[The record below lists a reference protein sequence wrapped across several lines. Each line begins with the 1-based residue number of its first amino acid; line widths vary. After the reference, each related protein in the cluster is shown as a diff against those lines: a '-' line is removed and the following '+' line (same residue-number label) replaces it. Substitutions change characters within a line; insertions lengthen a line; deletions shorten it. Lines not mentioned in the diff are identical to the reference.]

1 MAKENQNKLKGG
13 GSKAPLVVTLVII
26 GLTVLLFILYGSY
39 VYLGYIRAK
48 SIENPGMNE
57 VLGALETWFT
67 PVSFQLPLSGDVIK
81 EIVVMQVK
89 ELWWLYLGIALLMF
103 IMMTSGNQNDFKGI
117 QHGSARWA
125 NKYEK
130 GKFMDSTGIPC
141 GDDFYLTVRR
151 PKKKYHE
158 TDNLNELVI
167 GGSGAGKSF
176 RKIKPDIIQMTGSYV
191 VTDPSGEL
199 YRDMAGFLR
208 KHGYKVKLFNLK
220 DIQYSNTY
228 NPFAY
233 VTNENELLNLAKLFM
248 NSTAGEGDKQD
259 FWTGSAEKLLFTVML
274 YFFHSPD
281 EIASFGNVVRLLS
294 TIQFDKKTGMI
305 SKDCRIAQCVA
316 EHQEREG
323 TDDALSVFWD
333 SIKGQPEETFGGI
346 RATIE
351 QRLMH
356 WVLPDMDILT
366 STDEME
372 FDDIGVHKTAIFLT
386 LPTAD
391 STYAAVANL
400 FYSQLFKR
408 LMYVAE
414 TKYNA
419 RLPLLVS
426 FELDEFANIGKIPDF
441 TEILSVV
448 RKYNIRMCIVLQGL
462 SQLRAIYD
470 KKTDNVL
477 TNCSTITF
485 LGTIDEETNKFIS
498 EKIGTTTV
506 RDDTRSHNTGN
517 QGGGSQSESY
527 HERPLL
533 KPNEIALALA
543 EKPSNHFLGSCIVF
557 VKGFYP
563 FFLAKY
569 DLTKHQH
576 FDEIG
581 SFKGENQKNNANI
594 YADYDQLRQQH
605 IDAYMAEKKDKT
617 QISDALK
624 KRAVL
629 SDTPEMSTDQQR
641 EEDIESYLKA
651 LFEQAEGDLISV
663 NDPSDNPIVQEKID
677 EAEEVKWNG

>member
-1 MAKENQNKLKGG
+1 
-13 GSKAPLVVTLVII
+13 
-26 GLTVLLFILYGSY
+26 
-39 VYLGYIRAK
+39 
-48 SIENPGMNE
+48 
-57 VLGALETWFT
+57 
-67 PVSFQLPLSGDVIK
+67 
-81 EIVVMQVK
+81 
-89 ELWWLYLGIALLMF
+89 
-103 IMMTSGNQNDFKGI
+103 
-117 QHGSARWA
+117 
-125 NKYEK
+125 
-130 GKFMDSTGIPC
+130 
-141 GDDFYLTVRR
+141 
-151 PKKKYHE
+151 
-158 TDNLNELVI
+158 
-167 GGSGAGKSF
+167 
-176 RKIKPDIIQMTGSYV
+176 MTGSYV

-208 KHGYKVKLFNLK
+208 NHGYKVRLFNLK

-228 NPFAY
+228 NPFHY

-281 EIASFGNVVRLLS
+281 EEATFGNVVRLLA
-294 TIQFDKKTGMI
+294 TVQFDKQTGMI
-305 SKDCRIAQCVA
+305 SPDCKIAKCVA

-323 TDDALSVFWD
+323 KDDALSVFWD

-366 STDEME
+366 STDEMD

-391 STYAAVANL
+391 STYSAVANL

-408 LMYVAE
+408 LMFIAE
-414 TKYNA
+414 RDYNA

-441 TEILSVV
+441 TEILAVV

-462 SQLRAIYD
+462 SQLKAIYD

-477 TNCSTITF
+477 TNCSVITF

-498 EKIGTTTV
+498 DKIGTTTV
-506 RDDTRSHNTGN
+506 RDDTRSFNTGN
-517 QGGGSQSESY
+517 QGGGSKSESY

-533 KPNEIALALA
+533 KPNEIALAIA
-543 EKPSNHFLGSCIVF
+543 ERPSNNNIGSCIVF

-563 FFLAKY
+563 FFLTKY
-569 DLTKHQH
+569 DLSKHQA
-576 FDEIG
+576 FNEIG

-594 YADYDQLRQQH
+594 YADYEELKEQH
-605 IDAYMAEKKDKT
+605 IKAYKDEKADKHQVSGTFKDVPQT
-617 QISDALK
+617 GL
-624 KRAVL
+624 
-629 SDTPEMSTDQQR
+629 TTDQQR
-641 EEDIESYLKA
+641 EEDLDAFCKE
-651 LFEQAEGDLISV
+651 LFENSPEEIVFV
-663 NDPSDNPIVQEKID
+663 NDPAD
-677 EAEEVKWNG
+677 EFDEVTPEGTKEVKWNG

>member
-1 MAKENQNKLKGG
+1 MAKESRNKLKGDG
-13 GSKAPLVVTLVII
+13 GSKTPLIVTFLIL
-26 GLTVLLFILYGSY
+26 GLIALFFILYGSY
-39 VYLGYIRAK
+39 AYLGYVRTNN
-48 SIENPGMNE
+48 IENPGMNE
-57 VLGALETWFT
+57 VLKAFETWFSAD
-67 PVSFQLPLSGDVIK
+67 SFKLPLTGDVIK
-81 EIVVMQVK
+81 EILVMQVK
-89 ELWWLYLGIALLMF
+89 DLWWVYLSIVVLVL
-103 IMMTSGNQNDFKGI
+103 IMMTSGNKNDFKGV

-130 GKFMDSTGIPC
+130 KRFSDNTGIPC
-141 GDDFYLTVRR
+141 GDNFYLTVTHS
-151 PKKKYHE
+151 KKLYHE

-208 KHGYKVKLFNLK
+208 NHGYKVRLFNLK

-228 NPFAY
+228 NPFHY

-259 FWTGSAEKLLFTVML
+259 FWSGSAEKLLFTVML
-274 YFFHSPD
+274 YYYHSPD
-281 EIASFGNVVRLLS
+281 EPATFGNVVRLLA
-294 TIQFDKKTGMI
+294 TIQFDKQTGMI
-305 SKDCRIAQCVA
+305 SKDCKIAQCVV
-316 EHQEREG
+316 EHQQREG
-323 TDDALSVFWD
+323 TGDALSVFWD

-356 WVLPDMDILT
+356 WVLPDMDILM
-366 STDEME
+366 STDEMD

-391 STYAAVANL
+391 STYSAVANL

-408 LMYVAE
+408 LMFIAE
-414 TKYNA
+414 RDYNA

-441 TEILSVV
+441 TEILAVV

-462 SQLRAIYD
+462 SQLKAIYD

-477 TNCSTITF
+477 TNCSVITF

-498 EKIGTTTV
+498 DKIGTTTV
-506 RDDTRSHNTGN
+506 RDDTRSFNTGN
-517 QGGGSQSESY
+517 QGGGSKSESY

-533 KPNEIALALA
+533 KPNEIALAIA
-543 EKPSNHFLGSCIVF
+543 ERPSNNNIGSCIVF

-563 FFLAKY
+563 FFLTKY
-569 DLTKHQH
+569 DLSKHQA
-576 FDEIG
+576 FNEIG

-594 YADYDQLRQQH
+594 YADYEELKEQH
-605 IDAYMAEKKDKT
+605 IKAYKDEKADKHQVSGTFKDVPQT
-617 QISDALK
+617 GL
-624 KRAVL
+624 
-629 SDTPEMSTDQQR
+629 TTDQQR
-641 EEDIESYLKA
+641 EEDLDAFCKE
-651 LFEQAEGDLISV
+651 LFENSPEEIVFV
-663 NDPSDNPIVQEKID
+663 NDPAD
-677 EAEEVKWNG
+677 EFDEVTPEGTKEVKWNG

>member
-1 MAKENQNKLKGG
+1 M
-13 GSKAPLVVTLVII
+13 SS
-26 GLTVLLFILYGSY
+26 FI
-39 VYLGYIRAK
+39 
-48 SIENPGMNE
+48 
-57 VLGALETWFT
+57 
-67 PVSFQLPLSGDVIK
+67 
-81 EIVVMQVK
+81 
-89 ELWWLYLGIALLMF
+89 
-103 IMMTSGNQNDFKGI
+103 I
-117 QHGSARWA
+117 QHH
-125 NKYEK
+125 
-130 GKFMDSTGIPC
+130 
-141 GDDFYLTVRR
+141 FYLTVTR
-151 PKKKYHE
+151 PKKKFHE

-208 KHGYKVKLFNLK
+208 KHGYKVRLFNLK

-248 NSTAGEGDKQD
+248 SSTAGEGDKQD
-259 FWTGSAEKLLFTVML
+259 FWSGSAEKLLFTVML
-274 YFFHSPD
+274 YYFHSPD
-281 EIASFGNVVRLLS
+281 EVASFGNVVRLLA
-294 TIQFDKKTGMI
+294 TIQFDKQTGTI
-305 SKDCRIAQCVA
+305 SPDCRIAQCVA

-366 STDEME
+366 STDEMD

-391 STYAAVANL
+391 STYSAVANL

-408 LMYVAE
+408 LMFIAE
-414 TKYNA
+414 RDYNA

-426 FELDEFANIGKIPDF
+426 FELDEFSNIGKIPDF
-441 TEILSVV
+441 TEILAVV

-477 TNCSTITF
+477 TNCSVITF

-506 RDDTRSHNTGN
+506 RDDTRSQNTGN
-517 QGGGSQSESY
+517 QGGGSKSESY

-533 KPNEIALALA
+533 KPNEIAIAIA
-543 EKPSNHFLGSCIVF
+543 EKPSNNNIGSCIVF
-557 VKGFYP
+557 AKGYYP
-563 FFLAKY
+563 FFLTKY
-569 DLTKHQH
+569 DLSKHKD
-576 FDEIG
+576 FNEIG

-594 YADYDQLRQQH
+594 YTDYEELRKQH
-605 IDAYMAEKKDKT
+605 IEAYRAKKQDNRLVSFTFKDQPQT
-617 QISDALK
+617 GL
-624 KRAVL
+624 
-629 SDTPEMSTDQQR
+629 ETDQQR
-641 EEDIESYLKA
+641 EEDLEA
-651 LFEQAEGDLISV
+651 LYKEVFLSTPGNAVSV
-663 NDPSDNPIVQEKID
+663 NTPIDNAAEYSE
-677 EAEEVKWNG
+677 EAETDG

>member
-1 MAKENQNKLKGG
+1 MAKESRNKLKGDR
-13 GSKAPLVVTLVII
+13 GSKTPLIVTFLIL
-26 GLTVLLFILYGSY
+26 GLIALFFILYGSY
-39 VYLGYIRAK
+39 AYLGYVRTNN
-48 SIENPGMNE
+48 IENPGMNE
-57 VLGALETWFT
+57 VLKAFETWFSAD
-67 PVSFQLPLSGDVIK
+67 SFKLPLTGDVIK
-81 EIVVMQVK
+81 EILVMQVK
-89 ELWWLYLGIALLMF
+89 ELWWVYLAIVLLVFM
-103 IMMTSGNQNDFKGI
+103 IMTSGNKNDFKGI
-117 QHGSARWA
+117 QHGSSRWA
-125 NKYEK
+125 NQSEK
-130 GKFMDSTGIPC
+130 KKFTDNTGIPC
-141 GDDFYLTVRR
+141 GDNFYLTVTHS
-151 PKKKYHE
+151 KKLYHE

-208 KHGYKVKLFNLK
+208 NHGYKVRLFNLK

-228 NPFAY
+228 NPFHY

-281 EIASFGNVVRLLS
+281 EEATFGNVVRLLA
-294 TIQFDKKTGMI
+294 TVQFDKQTGMI
-305 SKDCRIAQCVA
+305 SPDCKIAKCVA

-323 TDDALSVFWD
+323 KDDALSVFWD

-366 STDEME
+366 STDEMD

-391 STYAAVANL
+391 STYSAVANL

-408 LMYVAE
+408 LMFIAE
-414 TKYNA
+414 RDYNA

-441 TEILSVV
+441 TEILAVV

-462 SQLRAIYD
+462 SQLKAIYD

-477 TNCSTITF
+477 TNCSVITY
-485 LGTIDEETNKFIS
+485 LGTDDGETNKTIS
-498 EKIGTTTV
+498 DKIGTTTV
-506 RDDTRSHNTGN
+506 RDDTRSFNTGN
-517 QGGGSQSESY
+517 QGGGSKSESY

-533 KPNEIALALA
+533 KPDEIPIALEA
-543 EKPSNHFLGSCIVF
+543 KPENNNLGSCIVF
-557 VKGFYP
+557 VKGFRP
-563 FFLAKY
+563 FFLTKY
-569 DLTKHQH
+569 DLTKHQ
-576 FDEIG
+576 FFNEIG

-594 YADYDQLRQQH
+594 YADYEEVRQQH
-605 IDAYMAEKKDKT
+605 IEAYTAEKKDKT
-617 QISDALK
+617 QVTDALRK
-624 KRAVL
+624 LPKTGV
-629 SDTPEMSTDQQR
+629 STDERKQ
-641 EEDIESYLKA
+641 EDLDAYYKSVFDESNNEIVS
-651 LFEQAEGDLISV
+651 F
-663 NDPSDNPIVQEKID
+663 NMPSDSEEENPDGLNFD
-677 EAEEVKWNG
+677 EAEEEDWNG

>member
-1 MAKENQNKLKGG
+1 MAENQNKLRGG
-13 GSKAPLVVTLVII
+13 KSKAPVITTIVII
-26 GLTVLLFILYGSY
+26 ILLGLGFIFYATY
-39 VYLGYIRAK
+39 AYLGYIK
-48 SIENPGMNE
+48 LNNIESPGMNDIVASLNTLFAPE
-57 VLGALETWFT
+57 SL
-67 PVSFQLPLSGDVIK
+67 QLPLTPDVLQ
-81 EIVVMQVK
+81 EILTIQYRD
-89 ELWWLYLGIALLMF
+89 LWWLYVGIAVVVFLS
-103 IMMTSGNQNDFKGI
+103 MTSRTKNDFKGI

-125 NKYEK
+125 NKYEAE
-130 GKFMDSTGIPC
+130 KFTDSTGIPC
-141 GDDFYLTVRR
+141 GDNFYLTVTR

-208 KHGYKVKLFNLK
+208 NHGYKVRLFNLK

-233 VTNENELLNLAKLFM
+233 VTNENELLTLAKLFM

-259 FWTGSAEKLLFTVML
+259 FWSGSAEKLLFTVML
-274 YFFHSPD
+274 YYFHSPD
-281 EIASFGNVVRLLS
+281 EPATFGNVVRLLA
-294 TIQFDKKTGMI
+294 TIQFDQKTGTI
-305 SKDCRIAQCVA
+305 SPECKIAQCVA

-356 WVLPDMDILT
+356 WVLPDMDMLT
-366 STDEME
+366 STDEMD

-391 STYAAVANL
+391 STYSAVANL

-408 LMYVAE
+408 LMFIAE
-414 TKYNA
+414 RDFNA

-462 SQLRAIYD
+462 SQLKAIYD
-470 KKTDNVL
+470 KKTDNIL
-477 TNCSTITF
+477 TNCSVITF
-485 LGTIDEETNKFIS
+485 LGTIDDETNKFIS
-498 EKIGTTTV
+498 DKIGTTTV
-506 RDDTRSHNTGN
+506 RDDTRSQNTGN
-517 QGGGSQSESY
+517 QGGGSKSESY

-533 KPNEIALALA
+533 KPNEIAIAIA
-543 EKPSNHFLGSCIVF
+543 EKPSNNNLGSCIVF
-557 VKGFYP
+557 VKGYYP
-563 FFLAKY
+563 FFLTKY
-569 DLTKHQH
+569 DLSKHKLYG
-576 FDEIG
+576 EIG

-594 YADYDQLRQQH
+594 IEDYSAINAQR
-605 IDAYMAEKKDKT
+605 KKQYEDERRKMH
-617 QISDALK
+617 QISDA
-624 KRAVL
+624 V
-629 SDTPEMSTDQQR
+629 
-641 EEDIESYLKA
+641 ESGK
-651 LFEQAEGDLISV
+651 F
-663 NDPSDNPIVQEKID
+663 DNPISTEQQQQLNRQEIID
-677 EAEEVKWNG
+677 YVLSEASPVSFHNSDTIDSIEEANLNG